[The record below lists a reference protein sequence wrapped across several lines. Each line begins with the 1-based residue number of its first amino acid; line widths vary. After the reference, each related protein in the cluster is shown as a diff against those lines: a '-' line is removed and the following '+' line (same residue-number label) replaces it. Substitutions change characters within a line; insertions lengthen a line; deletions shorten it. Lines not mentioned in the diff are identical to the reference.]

1 LVCKFLFNNN
11 EEITMKKWLFS
22 NNGVIT
28 NPFTFAE
35 AQAYISTH
43 EDANLYVW
51 HPSFTHWMP
60 LHSIDDFEVET
71 SIPLPPVALPKAIIE
86 EYKNK
91 EQALFKTLSRI
102 DVTLGNTRVAISELD
117 DDINTYYQF
126 TEKLNTEVET
136 TLKNVRKQYA
146 ALQNSLNE
154 FKKDE
159 LVY

>member
-1 LVCKFLFNNN
+1 L
-11 EEITMKKWLFS
+11 
-22 NNGVIT
+22 
-28 NPFTFAE
+28 
-35 AQAYISTH
+35 
-43 EDANLYVW
+43 
-51 HPSFTHWMP
+51 
-60 LHSIDDFEVET
+60 
-71 SIPLPPVALPKAIIE
+71 
-86 EYKNK
+86 KNIK
-91 EQALFKTLSRI
+91 IKS

-126 TEKLNTEVET
+126 TEKLNTEVEA